1 MKVVIVAGGE
11 EDEIA
16 DDLAFL
22 KRFISAE
29 EAHVGGVIINK
40 VKKPADFKATHLE
53 EIKQLGIPVFGIV
66 PYEPELM
73 TLSVSTVAEKL
84 FARVIAGEGGLNR
97 TIRNVLVGAM
107 SVGSA
112 LGNPAFSKPDKLII
126 TPGDRSD
133 MILAAGGT
141 SCILLT
147 NNIVPPANVIT
158 RATEQGVP
166 LLLVPHDTYTTAMQ
180 VDRIEPLLTPED
192 GDKVAL
198 LTRLV
203 KENVDLD
210 AIGSL

>member
-1 MKVVIVAGGE
+1 VA
-11 EDEIA
+11 D
-16 DDLAFL
+16 
-22 KRFISAE
+22 
-29 EAHVGGVIINK
+29 
-40 VKKPADFKATHLE
+40 
-53 EIKQLGIPVFGIV
+53 
-66 PYEPELM
+66 
-73 TLSVSTVAEKL
+73 KL

-107 SVGSA
+107 SVGSVLA
-112 LGNPAFSKPDKLII
+112 NPLFNKPDKLII

-133 MILAAGGT
+133 MILAALDAGGT

-166 LLLVPHDTYTTAMQ
+166 ILLVPHDTYTTAMQ

-192 GDKVAL
+192 TDKVAL

-203 KENVDLD
+203 IDNIDLN
-210 AIGSL
+210 ALGAL